1 MHRPIPPPLWAWQAI
16 TAFAGLFTLVSALAD
31 PVDLW
36 RITVHSHQGEPLRAV
51 ATLHALPQERI
62 TQQCLSMGP
71 ENDAPGSDAP
81 FLSTARLTLNARGDA
96 VEIFT
101 ASPVS
106 SPTLALVLRVQ
117 CPGAFFYARHFTMLI
132 PPAAKAAQA
141 SPQRP
146 PRGFTLRVGAGE
158 SVDSL
163 AGSLF
168 PNNRK
173 LRRLL
178 VDEVVKL
185 NPQVFPDGK
194 LKPVA
199 AGTVLFFPELRGF
212 SERAGRPAARVRA
225 AAPQA
230 RRAPAAAQPD
240 AEAAPEA
247 AAPVKRPVKRRVTEA
262 KPGEPA
268 RLRRA
273 LELGEKPGPQECRAL
288 LPLCGV
294 EEAPGV
300 VPPALEEKARGIES
314 GVQEV
319 RLKQESIDSQL
330 ARLEQ
335 SLAALQKLVEAAP
348 VRPAPPAPAPKPEIR
363 TVVKTEPLQW
373 YYWLAFAAIAAAC
386 AAGGFA
392 FGRRQAYTG
401 TLSETDERLD
411 AMLASAATAIR
422 ELDAE
427 PTPPKRVAARPEP
440 PPPKAKPKR
449 ESKAELLPARPPG
462 TGTEPLAQREPP
474 KADIKLE
481 PGGAAI
487 QPGANVDLRLESGP
501 AAPPAGLSSK
511 ILFEMD
517 QALDNTR
524 SMFTD
529 VDRFI
534 ALGRT
539 QNAVSLLQFQ
549 VHRDPKDRDSW
560 IKLMA
565 IYRQEK
571 MDAELAAAAREFKR
585 HFPGEDA
592 AG

>member
-1 MHRPIPPPLWAWQAI
+1 VQRPIPPPLWAWQAI

-51 ATLHALPQERI
+51 ATLQALPQERI
-62 TQQCLSMGP
+62 TRECLSMGP
-71 ENDAPGSDAP
+71 ESDAPGSDAP
-81 FLSTARLTLNARGDA
+81 FLSAARLTLNVRGDA
-96 VEIFT
+96 VEVST
-101 ASPVS
+101 DSPVS

-132 PPAAKAAQA
+132 PPAPKAAQA

-146 PRGFTLRVGAGE
+146 PRGFTVRVTAGE

-163 AGSLF
+163 AVSIY

-178 VDEVVKL
+178 VDEVVSL

-199 AGTVLFFPELRGF
+199 AGTELFFPELRRF
-212 SERAGRPAARVRA
+212 SERAGRPAASSRA
-225 AAPQA
+225 AVPPA
-230 RRAPAAAQPD
+230 RRAPAAAPPD
-240 AEAAPEA
+240 SETAPKAAT
-247 AAPVKRPVKRRVTEA
+247 PVKRPVKRRATEA
-262 KPGEPA
+262 MPGEPV

-273 LELGEKPGPQECRAL
+273 IELGERPGPNECRAL

-294 EEAPGV
+294 EQALGV
-300 VPPALEEKARGIES
+300 VPPALEEKARSIES
-314 GVQEV
+314 GVQEL

-330 ARLEQ
+330 ARLAQ
-335 SLAALQKLVEAAP
+335 SLAALQKVVEAAP

-363 TVVKTEPLQW
+363 TVVKTEPLPW
-373 YYWLAFAAIAAAC
+373 YYWAGFAAIAAAF
-386 AAGGFA
+386 AVVGFA
-392 FGRRQAYTG
+392 FGRKQAYSG

-411 AMLASAATAIR
+411 EMLASAATAIR

-427 PTPPKRVAARPEP
+427 PTTPPKRVEP
-440 PPPKAKPKR
+440 PP
-449 ESKAELLPARPPG
+449 ARPLG
-462 TGTEPLAQREPP
+462 TGTEPPAQREPP

-481 PGGAAI
+481 PGGAAR
-487 QPGANVDLRLESGP
+487 QPGTNVDLELESGR
-501 AAPPAGLSSK
+501 AAQPVGLSSK
-511 ILFEMD
+511 VLFEMD
-517 QALDNTR
+517 QALNHTR

-539 QNAVSLLQFQ
+539 QNAISLLQFQ
-549 VHRDPKDRDSW
+549 VHKDPKDRDSW

-571 MDAELAAAAREFKR
+571 MDSELAAAAHEFKR
-585 HFPGEDA
+585 NFPGKDA
-592 AG
+592 PAV

>member
-1 MHRPIPPPLWAWQAI
+1 M
-16 TAFAGLFTLVSALAD
+16 AGLFTLVSALAD

-51 ATLHALPQERI
+51 ATLQALPEERI
-62 TQQCLSMGP
+62 TLKCLSMGP
-71 ENDAPGSDAP
+71 ESDAPGSDAP
-81 FLSTARLTLNARGDA
+81 FLSAARLRLNARGDA

-101 ASPVS
+101 DSPVS

-132 PPAAKAAQA
+132 PPAPKAAQA

-158 SVDSL
+158 SVESL
-163 AGSLF
+163 AVSIL
-168 PNNRK
+168 PNSRK
-173 LRRLL
+173 LRRVL
-178 VDEVVKL
+178 VDQVVNL

-199 AGTVLFFPELRGF
+199 AGTVLFFPELRGL
-212 SERAGRPAARVRA
+212 SERAGRPAASGRA
-225 AAPQA
+225 AAVPPA
-230 RRAPAAAQPD
+230 RREPAATQPD
-240 AEAAPEA
+240 AETAPRGPT
-247 AAPVKRPVKRRVTEA
+247 PVKRPIKQRAADA
-262 KPGEPA
+262 KPGEPV

-273 LELGEKPGPQECRAL
+273 LELGERPGPQECRAL
-288 LPLCGV
+288 MPLCGV
-294 EEAPGV
+294 EQALGM

-314 GVQEV
+314 GVQEL

-335 SLAALQKLVEAAP
+335 SLAALQKVVEAPA
-348 VRPAPPAPAPKPEIR
+348 RPAPPAPAPKPEIR
-363 TVVKTEPLQW
+363 TVVKTEPLPW
-373 YYWLAFAAIAAAC
+373 YYLAGFAVIAAAC

-392 FGRRQAYTG
+392 FGRRQTYAG

-411 AMLASAATAIR
+411 EMLASAATAIR
-422 ELDAE
+422 ELDTE
-427 PTPPKRVAARPEP
+427 PTPPPKRVVARPEP
-440 PPPKAKPKR
+440 RPPKAKP
-449 ESKAELLPARPPG
+449 EPPPARPLG

-474 KADIKLE
+474 KADIKYE

-487 QPGANVDLRLESGP
+487 QPGTNVDLELESGP
-501 AAPPAGLSSK
+501 AAQSVGLSSK
-511 ILFEMD
+511 VLFEMD

-539 QNAVSLLQFQ
+539 QNAISLLQFQ
-549 VHRDPKDRDSW
+549 VHKDPKDRDSW

-571 MDAELAAAAREFKR
+571 MDSELAGAAREFKR
-585 HFPGEDA
+585 HFPGEDGLA
-592 AG
+592 V

>member
-1 MHRPIPPPLWAWQAI
+1 M
-16 TAFAGLFTLVSALAD
+16 
-31 PVDLW
+31 DLW
-36 RITVHSHQGEPLRAV
+36 RITVRSHHGEPLRAV
-51 ATLHALPQERI
+51 ATLQALPEERI
-62 TQQCLSMGP
+62 TQECLSMGP
-71 ENDAPGSDAP
+71 ESDAPGSDAP
-81 FLSTARLTLNARGDA
+81 FLSAARLTLNAKGDA
-96 VEIFT
+96 VEIST
-101 ASPVS
+101 DSPVS

-117 CPGAFFYARHFTMLI
+117 CPGAFLYARHFTVLI
-132 PPAAKAAQA
+132 PPAPKAAQA

-163 AGSLF
+163 AVSIF
-168 PNNRK
+168 PHSRK

-178 VDEVVKL
+178 VDEVVTL
-185 NPQVFPDGK
+185 NPQIFPDGK
-194 LKPVA
+194 PTPVA
-199 AGTVLFFPELRGF
+199 AGTVLFFPELRGL
-212 SERAGRPAARVRA
+212 SERTGKAANGRA
-225 AAPQA
+225 AGSST
-230 RRAPAAAQPD
+230 RRAPAARQPD
-240 AEAAPEA
+240 AKTAPEA
-247 AAPVKRPVKRRVTEA
+247 ATPVKRPVKRRASEA
-262 KPGEPA
+262 KPGEPV

-273 LELGEKPGPQECRAL
+273 LELGERPGPQECRAL

-294 EEAPGV
+294 ERALVV

-314 GVQEV
+314 GVQEL

-335 SLAALQKLVEAAP
+335 SLAALKKVVEAPA
-348 VRPAPPAPAPKPEIR
+348 RPAPPAPAPKPEIR
-363 TVVKTEPLQW
+363 TVVKTEPLPW
-373 YYWLAFAAIAAAC
+373 YYWAGIAAIAAAC
-386 AAGGFA
+386 AVGGFA

-411 AMLASAATAIR
+411 EMLASAATAIR

-427 PTPPKRVAARPEP
+427 PTTPPKRVAARPEP
-440 PPPKAKPKR
+440 PPPKAKR
-449 ESKAELLPARPPG
+449 ERPPAPPPR

-474 KADIKLE
+474 EADIKFE
-481 PGGAAI
+481 PGSQAI
-487 QPGANVDLRLESGP
+487 PPGTNVDLELESGH
-501 AAPPAGLSSK
+501 AAQSIGLSSK
-511 ILFEMD
+511 VLFEMD

-549 VHRDPKDRDSW
+549 VHKDPKDRDSW

-571 MDAELAAAAREFKR
+571 MDSELAGAAREFKR

-592 AG
+592 QAR